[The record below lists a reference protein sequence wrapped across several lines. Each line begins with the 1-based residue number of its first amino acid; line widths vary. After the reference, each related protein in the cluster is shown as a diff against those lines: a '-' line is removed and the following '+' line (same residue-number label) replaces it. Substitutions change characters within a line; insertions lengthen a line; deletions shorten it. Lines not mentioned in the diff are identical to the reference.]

1 MAVVEIRGV
10 PHYYEWISETPVNEG
25 FRPTKPV
32 MVFLHGWAGSGR
44 YWESTARAIASE
56 FDCLL
61 YDLRGFG
68 RSLLPRPTP
77 DAVAELGYELE
88 TYADD
93 LAILLDTLGLSKV
106 YLNAHSTGASVAVYF
121 LNQYGDRVERAILT
135 CNGIFTYNRFTFETF
150 YFFARYVVAF
160 RPSWLKAIPM
170 VDRMFMARFLKR
182 PIPAA
187 ERWAFIEDFLMADG
201 EAAMGTVYTAVS
213 KRAVEEMPKAY
224 AQLPMPT
231 LLISGEYDQIIPVRL
246 GTQAA
251 VLSPNVQH
259 CIIPN
264 TGHFPMLEDAHT
276 YLHEIGTFLER
287 PLVPVASTP

>member
-1 MAVVEIRGV
+1 MPVLNIRGV
-10 PHYYEWISETPVNEG
+10 PHYYEWISESPVDKE

-32 MVFLHGWAGSGR
+32 MVFLHGWAGSAR
-44 YWESTARAIASE
+44 YWESTARAIAPA

-68 RSLLPRPTP
+68 RSLLPRPIP
-77 DAVAELGYELE
+77 DEVSQLDYELE

-93 LAILLDTLGLSKV
+93 LALLLDTLGLSKI

-121 LNQYGDRVERAILT
+121 MQRYGDRVERAILT
-135 CNGIFTYNRFTFETF
+135 CNGIFTYNRFTFEAF
-150 YFFARYVVAF
+150 YFASRYVVAF

-187 ERWAFIEDFLMADG
+187 ERQAFIEDFLMADG

-213 KRAVEEMPKAY
+213 KRSVEEMPQAY
-224 AQLPMPT
+224 AQLTTPT
-231 LLISGEYDQIIPVRL
+231 LLISGEYDQIIPARL
-246 GTQAA
+246 GQQAA
-251 VLSPNVQH
+251 ALNPTVQH

-264 TGHFPMLEDAHT
+264 TGHFPMLEDAST
-276 YLHEIGTFLER
+276 YLRELETFLER
-287 PLVPVASTP
+287 PLMSLASVS

>member
-1 MAVVEIRGV
+1 MSVIDIRGV
-10 PHYYEWISETPVNEG
+10 PHYYEWISESPVDEA

-32 MVFLHGWAGSGR
+32 MVFLHGWAGSAR
-44 YWESTARAIASE
+44 YWESTARAIAPA

-77 DAVAELGYELE
+77 DGVSQLGYELE

-93 LAILLDTLGLSKV
+93 LALLLDRLGLPKI

-121 LNQYGDRVERAILT
+121 MQRYGDRVERAILT
-135 CNGIFTYNRFTFETF
+135 CNGIFTYNRFTFEAF
-150 YFFARYVVAF
+150 YFVSRYVVAF

-170 VDRMFMARFLKR
+170 VDRMFMARFLNR

-187 ERWAFIEDFLMADG
+187 ERRAFIEDFLMADG

-213 KRAVEEMPKAY
+213 KRSVEEMPQAY
-224 AQLPMPT
+224 AQLTIPT
-231 LLISGEYDQIIPVRL
+231 LLISGECDQIIPARL
-246 GTQAA
+246 GRQAA
-251 VLSPNVQH
+251 VLNPAVQH

-264 TGHFPMLEDAHT
+264 TGHFPMLEDAPT
-276 YLHEIGTFLER
+276 YLRELETFLER
-287 PLVPVASTP
+287 PLVPLASVS

>member
-1 MAVVEIRGV
+1 MPLIDIRGV
-10 PHYYEWISETPVNEG
+10 PHYYEWISESPVDEP

-77 DAVAELGYELE
+77 EPIVQLGYELD

-93 LAILLDTLGLSKV
+93 LAILLDTLGLSKI
-106 YLNAHSTGASVAVYF
+106 YLNGHSTGASVAVYF
-121 LNQYGDRVERAILT
+121 LNRYGDRVERAILT
-135 CNGIFTYNRFTFETF
+135 CNGVFTYNRFTFETF

-160 RPSWLKAIPM
+160 RPPWLKSIPL

-182 PIPAA
+182 PIVAIA
-187 ERWAFIEDFLMADG
+187 RRAFIEDFLLADS

-213 KRAVEEMPKAY
+213 KRAVEDMPQAY
-224 AQLPMPT
+224 AQLSMPT

-246 GTQAA
+246 GKQAA
-251 VLSPNVQH
+251 ALNPKIQH
-259 CIIPN
+259 HIIPN
-264 TGHFPMLEDAHT
+264 TGHFPMLEDAPT
-276 YLHEIGTFLER
+276 YLQTIGNFLER
-287 PLVPVASTP
+287 PLVSAAPIS